1 MEERVPTLL
10 PILLPV
16 YASWQHFCYSSL
28 IRFLTSFHSTTAV
41 QEKWF
46 HPLGV
51 TLEAVGKEVY
61 FNCHNGLE
69 GVDNI
74 SW

>member
-1 MEERVPTLL
+1 M
-10 PILLPV
+10 
-16 YASWQHFCYSSL
+16 
-28 IRFLTSFHSTTAV
+28 SFHSTTVV
-41 QEKWF
+41 QERWF
-46 HPLGV
+46 HPLDV

-74 SW
+74 SWWELGRLDFLQLSPQLPSVLNF